1 MWRNTNTGDELT
13 ALQHD
18 EDSTVTK
25 KPAPKKPS
33 AKKMPTKKPQ
43 QAVYPKAFLN
53 MARDYADAANE
64 LFMIAEAR
72 PKIQGRHLPLS
83 SPLYL
88 LYSHAAELA
97 LKAFL
102 QAKNVPT
109 PKTHGLAKFYAE
121 SRDLGLVIG
130 PQDRFQIGNIVS
142 LLDSG
147 NKDHGFRYFNLE
159 SCTTPDLSWVR
170 EVIPELIRAVEP
182 HVQAHTDTAPG
193 AKMIL
198 TFGKPVPKT
207 DVRSKTDGA

>member
-1 MWRNTNTGDELT
+1 M
-13 ALQHD
+13 
-18 EDSTVTK
+18 TK
-25 KPAPKKPS
+25 KPAPKKPAS
-33 AKKMPTKKPQ
+33 KKMPTIPK
-43 QAVYPKAFLN
+43 AMTGETIHPKAFLN

-64 LFMIAEAR
+64 LFMIVDAR
-72 PKIQGRHLPLS
+72 PKIQGYPLS

-102 QAKNVPT
+102 RAKNVPT
-109 PKTHGLAKFYAE
+109 PKTHELAKLYAKC
-121 SRDLGLVIG
+121 RDLGLVIG
-130 PQDRFQIGNIVS
+130 PQDTFQIGNIVS

-182 HVQAHTDTAPG
+182 HVPDIPAPGKG

-198 TFGKPVPKT
+198 TFSKPRP
-207 DVRSKTDGA
+207 KTDGA

>member
-1 MWRNTNTGDELT
+1 MDPT
-13 ALQHD
+13 
-18 EDSTVTK
+18 
-25 KPAPKKPS
+25 
-33 AKKMPTKKPQ
+33 MPTKKPQ
-43 QAVYPKAFLN
+43 QTVHPKAFLN

-64 LFMIAEAR
+64 LFMIADAR
-72 PKIQGRHLPLS
+72 PKIQGYPLPLS

-102 QAKNVPT
+102 QAKNVRP
-109 PKTHGLAKFYAE
+109 PKTHELAKLYAE

-130 PQDRFQIGNIVS
+130 PEDRFQIGNIVS

-159 SCTTPDLSWVR
+159 SCTTVDLSWVR

-182 HVQAHTDTAPG
+182 HVPDIPAPRKA

-198 TFGKPVPKT
+198 TVSKPTLKT
-207 DVRSKTDGA
+207 GVRPKTDGA

>member
-1 MWRNTNTGDELT
+1 M
-13 ALQHD
+13 
-18 EDSTVTK
+18 TK
-25 KPAPKKPS
+25 K
-33 AKKMPTKKPQ
+33 T
-43 QAVYPKAFLN
+43 VHPKAILN

-64 LFMIAEAR
+64 LFMIADAR
-72 PKIQGRHLPLS
+72 PKIQSGYLPLS

-102 QAKNVPT
+102 QAKNVP
-109 PKTHGLAKFYAE
+109 PQKTHELAKLYAA
-121 SRDLGLVIG
+121 SRDLGLMIG

-159 SCTTPDLSWVR
+159 SCTRPDLSWVR

-182 HVQAHTDTAPG
+182 HVPDSPAPGKG

-198 TFGKPVPKT
+198 TFLKPRP
-207 DVRSKTDGA
+207 KTDGA